1 MLRNLFLCLN
11 ILVAIGLA
19 ITYITPYIDP
29 IDHKKLPILGLF
41 YPLLLLA
48 NMGFLMAWLFTSKIH
63 YALLSF
69 LTIFFGIQH
78 ISSILNIPYQ
88 NEKPYANENVIRLGS
103 YNIKNFDYIAWK
115 DNSFQP
121 VAIRKLQEQFKD
133 LDIICLQE
141 SDYNTDQLFEK
152 KLQFPHN
159 QWHHGTR
166 IFSRSPLLKKGHIP
180 FESRKN
186 SCTWADIKV
195 GKEVV
200 RIYNLHL
207 ESNMISYAT
216 DRVVERNGMG
226 WKNRIRMTL
235 DMLRSYSFRS
245 RKRAEQTQLVLAHIQ
260 KSPHPVIVCGDFNDS
275 PLSFIYRKFSSILKD
290 GFIEKGNGFSFSYR
304 GKIPFLRIDY
314 IFSSPTLR
322 FQKYQT
328 DRSLKYSD
336 HYPVLATVALE

>member
-1 MLRNLFLCLN
+1 M
-11 ILVAIGLA
+11 VALGLA

-29 IDHKKLPILGLF
+29 LDHKKLPILGLF

-69 LTIFFGIQH
+69 LTIFFGFQH
-78 ISSILNIPYQ
+78 ISSIINIPYQ
-88 NEKPYANENVIRLGS
+88 QEQSSTSENVLRLGS
-103 YNIKNFDYIAWK
+103 YNIRNFDYIAWK
-115 DNSFQP
+115 NNSFQP
-121 VAIRKLQEQFKD
+121 VAIKKLQQQFKP

-141 SDYNTDQLFEK
+141 SDYNTDQLFK
-152 KLQFPHN
+152 KQLKFPHY
-159 QWHHGTR
+159 QEHEGTR
-166 IFSRSPLLKKGHIP
+166 IFSRVPLLKKGHIP

-195 GKEVV
+195 GEDII

-216 DRVVERNGMG
+216 DKVVERNGMG
-226 WKNRIRMTL
+226 WKNRIRMTV
-235 DMLRSYSFRS
+235 DMLKSYSFRS
-245 RKRAEQTQLVLAHIQ
+245 RKRAEQTKLVMAHIQ
-260 KSPHPVIVCGDFNDS
+260 KSPYPVIVCGDFNDS
-275 PLSFIYRKFSSILKD
+275 PLSFIYRKFSSTLKD

-314 IFSSPTLR
+314 IFSSPTLH
-322 FQKYQT
+322 FQHYQT

-336 HYPVLATVALE
+336 HYPIFANIKIE